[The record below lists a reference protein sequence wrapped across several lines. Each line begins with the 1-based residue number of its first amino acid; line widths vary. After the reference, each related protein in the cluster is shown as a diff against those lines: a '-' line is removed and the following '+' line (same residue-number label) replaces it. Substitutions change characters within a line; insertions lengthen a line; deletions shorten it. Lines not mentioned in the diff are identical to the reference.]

1 MKNVELVVEKCLT
14 GFGTGWQTYSTDL
27 KSICTN
33 PLLQGIFVVGINYV
47 TVTTVSKTVLSSNKS
62 LIKHWH
68 FVSSMSGV
76 QNWNAFEFVTS
87 FLSTADVN
95 NLRVHSVYQWNLIIF
110 EHWVTRYKMTVMIR
124 PKY

>member
-14 GFGTGWQTYSTDL
+14 GFGTRWQTYNTDL

-33 PLLQGIFVVGINYV
+33 PFLQGIYVVGI
-47 TVTTVSKTVLSSNKS
+47 TETTVSKTVLSSNKS

-87 FLSTADVN
+87 FLSTADFN

-110 EHWVTRYKMTVMIR
+110 GHWVWYKMTVMIY